1 MSGVKT
7 SPHGSRKNVV
17 LVTTRRMPNYN
28 VLTYCIYSTPVND
41 ALGETL
47 WYDTSSSRNRCVRPA
62 QSQSRDTQAARALQN
77 HAGWDGQSSLDKL
90 FHSTT
95 TSCHTLG
102 NDLEISRAET
112 ADTHAPMTIGA
123 SNLHPH
129 ISVSNLACENPMVFL
144 FLGKA

>member
-95 TSCHTLG
+95 TSCHTMG
-102 NDLEISRAET
+102 NDREISRAET
-112 ADTHAPMTIGA
+112 ADTHAPMMIGT
-123 SNLHPH
+123 STYILTSQFR
-129 ISVSNLACENPMVFL
+129 ISHARIP
-144 FLGKA
+144 